1 MATDPTT
8 PQAAAV
14 NDARLAAEE
23 RWVYE
28 RWVEGYRLD
37 EIADRAALPVHEGGL
52 ARRMS
57 LNTISRRRRAYSD
70 ALAAD
75 NDVAR
80 EEHRQAELDRLN
92 KQERLLK
99 TMLEPIDRAATYP
112 MALALGIT
120 VDELIATRPRFIVMR
135 EDGVKLAALR
145 EMRAVGAERRKLLGL
160 DAPIETHVTVT
171 NATDQAL
178 AELERQLEQ
187 NDAPERQ
194 DHDQRDT
201 TASA

>member
-1 MATDPTT
+1 MTPT
-8 PQAAAV
+8 PSDAHAAAV
-14 NDARLAAEE
+14 NTARLDAEE

-28 RWVEGYRLD
+28 RWLEGYRYD
-37 EIADRAALPVHEGGL
+37 EIIDRAKLPVAEGGL
-52 ARRMS
+52 ERTLSMA
-57 LNTISRRRRAYSD
+57 TVSRRRHAYSD
-70 ALAAD
+70 KIAAD
-75 NDVAR
+75 NDIAR
-80 EEHRQAELDRLN
+80 EEHRAAELDRLN
-92 KQERLLK
+92 KQERLLR
-99 TMLEPIDRAATYP
+99 TLLEPIDRAATYP

-145 EMRAVGAERRKLLGL
+145 EIRAVGAERRKLLGL

-187 NDAPERQ
+187 HDAPERQ

-201 TASA
+201 PARA